1 MTYEALRV
9 ERRESFAEVVL
20 LGPGKGNAMG
30 PAFWREV
37 PRLFAELDRD
47 DSVRAVIVRGDG
59 KQFTFGLDLPAM
71 MNELGPK
78 IAPSPEGSMA
88 KTRTEL
94 YELVLEL
101 QESFNA
107 IERCKKPVIAAIHG
121 WCIGGGI
128 DMISACDV
136 RVASRDAKFSVREV
150 RVAMVADLGTLQ
162 RLPRIVGEGHARELA
177 LTGRDFDA
185 DRALRI
191 GLVNDLYDDP
201 EACFEAARAL
211 ARSIADNPPLVVQG
225 VKRVLNERDGKTIAE
240 GLRHVAVWNSAF
252 LPSKDLGEAFAAFFE
267 RRPPKFRGE

>member
-37 PRLFAELDRD
+37 PRVFAELDRD
-47 DSVRAVIVRGDG
+47 DAVRAVVVRGEG

-78 IAPSPEGSMA
+78 IAGGAMA

-94 YELVLEL
+94 YELILEL
-101 QESFNA
+101 QEAFNA

-252 LPSKDLGEAFAAFFE
+252 LPSADLGEAFAAFFE

>member
-1 MTYEALRV
+1 MTLEALRV

-37 PRLFAELDRD
+37 PRVFAELDRD
-47 DSVRAVIVRGDG
+47 ESVRAIVVRGEG

-78 IAPSPEGSMA
+78 ITGEAMA
-88 KTRTEL
+88 KGRTEL
-94 YELVLEL
+94 YELILEL
-101 QESFNA
+101 QEAFNA
-107 IERCKKPVIAAIHG
+107 IERCKKPVIAAVHG

-128 DMISACDV
+128 DMITACDV
-136 RVASRDAKFSVREV
+136 RVASRDARFSVREV

-185 DRALRI
+185 ERALRI
-191 GLVNDLYDDP
+191 GLVNDLHDDA
-201 EACFEAARAL
+201 EACFEAARKI
-211 ARSIADNPPLVVQG
+211 AREIAENPPLVVQG
-225 VKRVLNERDGKTIAE
+225 VKRVLNERDGRSIAE
-240 GLRHVAVWNSAF
+240 GLRHVAVWNAAF

>member
-37 PRLFAELDRD
+37 PRVFAELDRD
-47 DSVRAVIVRGDG
+47 DAVCAVVVRGEG

-78 IAPSPEGSMA
+78 IAGGAMA

-94 YELVLEL
+94 YELILEL
-101 QESFNA
+101 QEAFNA

-252 LPSKDLGEAFAAFFE
+252 LPSADLGEAFAAFFE

>member
-37 PRLFAELDRD
+37 PRVFAELDRD
-47 DSVRAVIVRGDG
+47 DAVRAVVVRGDG

-78 IAPSPEGSMA
+78 IAPSPEGAMA

-94 YELVLEL
+94 YELILEL
-101 QESFNA
+101 QEAFNA

-185 DRALRI
+185 DRAQRI

-267 RRPPKFRGE
+267 RRSPKFRGE